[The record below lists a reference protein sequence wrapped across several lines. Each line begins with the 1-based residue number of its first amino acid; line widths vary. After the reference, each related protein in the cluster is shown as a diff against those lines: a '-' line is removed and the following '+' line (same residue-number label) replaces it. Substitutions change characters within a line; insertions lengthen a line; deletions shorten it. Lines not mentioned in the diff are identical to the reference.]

1 MKLVILLTSLLLS
14 SCGSEEETPQGG
26 TDLGVQDTPTVISGS
41 NGTKGKDGI
50 DGNSGADG
58 TRGVD
63 GNDGED
69 GMVGPSG
76 PADSTGG
83 KGATGPKGEMGQ
95 DGEDCTTTCLSSD
108 RGKIVITIAC
118 PNSTSIFKIK
128 GTCE

>member
-1 MKLVILLTSLLLS
+1 MKLVIMLTSLLLS

-50 DGNSGADG
+50 DGK
-58 TRGVD
+58 T
-63 GNDGED
+63 

-76 PADSTGG
+76 PAGSTGS
-83 KGATGPKGEMGQ
+83 KGTTGPKGEVGQ
-95 DGEDCTTTCLSSD
+95 NGEDCTTTCLSSGG
-108 RGKIVITIAC
+108 GKIVITIAC
-118 PNSTSIFKIK
+118 PNSTSIFEIK